1 MKVLINVL
9 ESIQYEAARLV
20 TGAIKGTNR
29 QSLLEELGWVPLK
42 TRRYVH
48 KISMFYKMM
57 NNLVPNYLSSL
68 IPCQVSNRTTYPL
81 RNSDDVSLLSCSTS
95 RFQKSF
101 LPSAISAWN
110 SLPIDIKNSPS
121 LGNFNSKVSRS
132 FLSAIRCVLYE
143 VGSRYASILHTR
155 LRLHNSSL
163 NFDLFQHNCISLP
176 ACECGYYQE
185 TCKHYLG

>member
-1 MKVLINVL
+1 
-9 ESIQYEAARLV
+9 
-20 TGAIKGTNR
+20 
-29 QSLLEELGWVPLK
+29 
-42 TRRYVH
+42 
-48 KISMFYKMM
+48 M
-57 NNLVPNYLSSL
+57 NKLVPNYLSSL
-68 IPCQVSNRTTYPL
+68 IPCQVSSRTTYPL

-110 SLPIDIKNSPS
+110 SLPIDVRNSPS
-121 LGNFNSKVSRS
+121 LGNFNSKVSRL

-163 NFDLFQHNCISLP
+163 NFDLFQHNCISSP

-185 TCKHYLG
+185 TCKHYLLDCPRFVPNRVQLLRLQTVLITTGLVLMIMLNFFTFYMDATKQTLTRIELYS

>member
-1 MKVLINVL
+1 
-9 ESIQYEAARLV
+9 
-20 TGAIKGTNR
+20 
-29 QSLLEELGWVPLK
+29 
-42 TRRYVH
+42 
-48 KISMFYKMM
+48 MM
-57 NNLVPNYLSSL
+57 NNLVANYLSSL
-68 IPCQVSNRTTYPL
+68 IPCQVSSRTTYPL

-110 SLPIDIKNSPS
+110 SLPIDIRNSPS
-121 LGNFNSKVSRS
+121 LGNFNSKVSRL

-163 NFDLFQHNCISLP
+163 NFDIFFNIIVFPRLLVSV
-176 ACECGYYQE
+176 A
-185 TCKHYLG
+185 TT